1 MKKGLKVSLMVLMV
15 FSFVAGSSSAEEF
28 ADVDRSALIE
38 RALAVQS
45 KSYAPYSH
53 FNVAAAALFDSGKI
67 YTGVNVEN
75 SSFPA
80 GTCAERTAIVHAVAS
95 GEKRLVAIAIV
106 GGANGVNRDYCA
118 PCGVCRQVMREF
130 GNPRE
135 VLVVMAKSPDDY
147 VEKTLEELL
156 PMSFGPEN
164 LK

>member
-1 MKKGLKVSLMVLMV
+1 MTRLLLFDVFKAHKPCCDLV
-15 FSFVAGSSSAEEF
+15 FSILFLHVY
-28 ADVDRSALIE
+28 
-38 RALAVQS
+38 S
-45 KSYAPYSH
+45 KCY
-53 FNVAAAALFDSGKI
+53 
-67 YTGVNVEN
+67 NVEN

-95 GEKRLVAIAIV
+95 GEKRLVAMAIV

-156 PMSFGPEN
+156 PMSFGPDN